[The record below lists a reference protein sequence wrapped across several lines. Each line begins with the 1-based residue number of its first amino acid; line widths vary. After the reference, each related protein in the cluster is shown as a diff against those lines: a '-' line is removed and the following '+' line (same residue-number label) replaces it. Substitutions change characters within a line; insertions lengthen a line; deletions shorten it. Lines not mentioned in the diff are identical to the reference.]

1 MKKKIVIVGGGITGL
16 SAAYYLQKQ
25 VEVNQLPMEITLL
38 EQSSELGGKMS
49 TIHQNGYTIE
59 QGADSFLARKEPGM
73 KLMEELGLKDQLVRN
88 STGQAYVLV
97 ENKLHQIPAGSFM
110 GIPIDETPF
119 LASHLVSEN
128 GQKRVLEETSIPRGE
143 EASDQS
149 LGAFLRR
156 RFGDELV
163 EHLLEPLLSG
173 IYSSD
178 IDQMSIMSTFP
189 NFYEL
194 EQTYGS
200 LLEGLR
206 KTMLTRK
213 AGTGKKPG
221 QFVSLQ
227 NGLKGIIDELL
238 QAIGKETIQIEKQV
252 ERISPKEKGYALQLT
267 DGKLYEADLVL
278 LTIPHR
284 EVPTLFAEQDLFQSL
299 NHIPVSSVANVV
311 LAFDA
316 KAIKEDLEGTGFVVS
331 RNSDFRITACTWTH
345 RKWPHT
351 TPDGKVMF
359 RLYVGKPSDQEIV
372 TLSDEDIISIV
383 LQDLNKVM
391 DIEGDPEFS
400 VVTRWQNKM
409 PQYTVGHQKIVAQVR
424 EQMKKELPGIFLAGS
439 SYDGVGIPDCIGSAE
454 TAVQQAIEII
464 QK

>member
-1 MKKKIVIVGGGITGL
+1 
-16 SAAYYLQKQ
+16 
-25 VEVNQLPMEITLL
+25 
-38 EQSSELGGKMS
+38 
-49 TIHQNGYTIE
+49 
-59 QGADSFLARKEPGM
+59 
-73 KLMEELGLKDQLVRN
+73 LKDQLVRN

-173 IYSSD
+173 VYSSD

-221 QFVSLQ
+221 QFVS
-227 NGLKGIIDELL
+227 
-238 QAIGKETIQIEKQV
+238 
-252 ERISPKEKGYALQLT
+252 
-267 DGKLYEADLVL
+267 
-278 LTIPHR
+278 
-284 EVPTLFAEQDLFQSL
+284 
-299 NHIPVSSVANVV
+299 
-311 LAFDA
+311 
-316 KAIKEDLEGTGFVVS
+316 
-331 RNSDFRITACTWTH
+331 
-345 RKWPHT
+345 
-351 TPDGKVMF
+351 
-359 RLYVGKPSDQEIV
+359 
-372 TLSDEDIISIV
+372 
-383 LQDLNKVM
+383 
-391 DIEGDPEFS
+391 
-400 VVTRWQNKM
+400 
-409 PQYTVGHQKIVAQVR
+409 
-424 EQMKKELPGIFLAGS
+424 
-439 SYDGVGIPDCIGSAE
+439 
-454 TAVQQAIEII
+454 
-464 QK
+464 